1 MLKVIL
7 DNGMS
12 LQLESEMVQEI
23 VKGFLIENTTFV
35 EEDTEIT
42 IELDGSPKESKP
54 TIKKTRKPYKR
65 RAKQTD
71 DPVKSTSPVVE
82 ESPKEE
88 TTASEEIAPKQRD
101 LLQEAIDE
109 TPDEPEMDQDAIIEE
124 AVAEIIAKEEQKEE
138 AKAEPEV
145 LDLSGSIFGN

>member
-1 MLKVIL
+1 MLKVNL

-42 IELDGSPKESKP
+42 IELDGSSKESKP

-65 RAKQTD
+65 RTPKD

-82 ESPKEE
+82 ETPEKET

-109 TPDEPEMDQDAIIEE
+109 TPEETEVSEDAIVEE
-124 AVAEIIAKEEQKEE
+124 AVAEILAKEEQKEE

-145 LDLSGSIFGN
+145 LDLSGSIFG